1 MIAGIGIDLVDHQR
15 IRSMVERVGRDRV
28 FKRLL
33 TEGERAYC
41 GRMRDPFP
49 HVAVRLAAKEA
60 GFKALAGDLESRGI
74 AWQEIEV
81 VHDEHRRPV
90 LRLHGRAW
98 QRAVALGVTGIHV
111 SLTHS
116 KESAA
121 AVVVLETPA

>member
-15 IRSMVERVGRDRV
+15 VRSMADRVGRERV

-41 GRMRDPFP
+41 SKMRDPYP

-60 GFKALAGDLESRGI
+60 GFKALSGDLEARGI

-98 QRAVALGVTGIHV
+98 ARAVALGVTGIHV